1 MAKIQIKRGEK
12 SSLQNLSLGEPYLAT
27 DTDEI
32 FIGGNDGNLQIPIMG
47 DDVTT
52 LFTGTLS
59 DMTYAQL
66 SESAYNFL
74 FLVVK
79 PSSGPNVLMPVLP
92 DATSVA
98 GTVSVYTAEAYD
110 TYMFQATI
118 YDNGDMLVDNRNMK
132 FTTIL
137 GNPASV
143 TGSSFTI
150 TNIYDICRIS
160 S

>member
-1 MAKIQIKRGEK
+1 M
-12 SSLQNLSLGEPYLAT
+12 
-27 DTDEI
+27 
-32 FIGGNDGNLQIPIMG
+32 F
-47 DDVTT
+47 
-52 LFTGTLS
+52 
-59 DMTYAQL
+59 
-66 SESAYNFL
+66 
-74 FLVVK
+74 
-79 PSSGPNVLMPVLP
+79 LMPVLP